1 MSERSDTDRDEGI
14 IPDDLDISEDAHVSE
29 LGDGR
34 FVISPNSSDAPPA
47 DEPLPAEQPPDDRR
61 GPESPDPHE
70 DAGHGRLSS
79 GVADADTDATSGAG
93 AGAGTSSS
101 SGPGSSSGSGSEIG
115 SRSRAGSGSG
125 ESGPLAGAGGVDR
138 SLADPASLAN
148 RESDAVAADRLDAA
162 DVGVDLR
169 AVLREHV
176 ASSTCR
182 HGFLISAKF
191 DDDVR
196 HFEAFS
202 DDIDEVFGTLLA
214 WYADQV
220 DEETPVEDVL
230 GILLAAAAL
239 DVRFP
244 KGTLAQLLREH
255 EVGPEDSVA
264 DLLATVSANDGFRLP
279 RFRSGKR

>member
-1 MSERSDTDRDEGI
+1 MGERSDRDRDEGLL
-14 IPDDLDISEDAHVSE
+14 PDELDISEDAHVSE

-34 FVISPNSSDAPPA
+34 FVISPAGSDAPPA
-47 DEPLPAEQPPDDRR
+47 DASPPAEPSSHDRQ
-61 GPESPDPHE
+61 GSASAEPHE
-70 DAGHGRLSS
+70 ETGHGRLSD
-79 GVADADTDATSGAG
+79 GTETADGASDA
-93 AGAGTSSS
+93 
-101 SGPGSSSGSGSEIG
+101 GPGSSP
-115 SRSRAGSGSG
+115 
-125 ESGPLAGAGGVDR
+125 GPGPGTGTGAPG
-138 SLADPASLAN
+138 PASPDN
-148 RESDAVAADRLDAA
+148 RAADIRAADGAADRLDAA

-169 AVLREHV
+169 TVLREHV
-176 ASSTCR
+176 GSSTCR

-202 DDIDEVFGTLLA
+202 DDIDDVFGTLLS

-255 EVGPEDSVA
+255 DVGPDDTVA
-264 DLLATVSANDGFRLP
+264 DLLSTISADGGFRLP

>member
-1 MSERSDTDRDEGI
+1 MGERSDRDRDEGI
-14 IPDDLDISEDAHVSE
+14 LPDDLDISEDAHVSE

-34 FVISPNSSDAPPA
+34 FVISPDSSDAAPADASPPA
-47 DEPLPAEQPPDDRR
+47 EPPSHDRQD
-61 GPESPDPHE
+61 SASTDPHE
-70 DAGHGRLSS
+70 DTGHGRLSDGPWA
-79 GVADADTDATSGAG
+79 GVGGHDPPTLDAREADT
-93 AGAGTSSS
+93 GT
-101 SGPGSSSGSGSEIG
+101 
-115 SRSRAGSGSG
+115 
-125 ESGPLAGAGGVDR
+125 
-138 SLADPASLAN
+138 
-148 RESDAVAADRLDAA
+148 ADRLDAA

-169 AVLREHV
+169 TVLREHV

-202 DDIDEVFGTLLA
+202 DDIDDVFGTLLA

-255 EVGPEDSVA
+255 GVGPDDTVA
-264 DLLATVSANDGFRLP
+264 DLLSAVSADGGFRLP